1 MAVACQGVVSHLST
15 AQTRSSGI
23 IRALSDSLK
32 DESSASVLLEETEV
46 YLEDELK
53 CVGFLEERAA
63 KNKQEANRIA
73 STSQNAG
80 RGDDSLQ
87 QLSKLRRSV
96 ANDVE
101 AASALRR
108 FAQEI
113 EELCSSMLTKEV
125 VEAEK
130 ERVVRI
136 YVLFFKLHLK
146 KTLPDELFELIRTPF
161 QEAIPKP
168 APVVKPAKVE
178 KPVVKEEK
186 SEEPKAPKPAMKWG
200 TIKKQEVKG
209 IDEINK
215 ELASSRVWS
224 CLFGEATSVQQ
235 TWNMIQ
241 DYITTQQSFS
251 YP

>member
-1 MAVACQGVVSHLST
+1 M
-15 AQTRSSGI
+15 
-23 IRALSDSLK
+23 
-32 DESSASVLLEETEV
+32 
-46 YLEDELK
+46 
-53 CVGFLEERAA
+53 
-63 KNKQEANRIA
+63 
-73 STSQNAG
+73 QNAG

-146 KTLPDELFELIRTPF
+146 KTLPNELFELIRAPF

-186 SEEPKAPKPAMKWG
+186 KEEPKAPKPAMKWG

-209 IDEINK
+209 IYEINK
-215 ELASSRVWS
+215 ELESSRV
-224 CLFGEATSVQQ
+224 
-235 TWNMIQ
+235 
-241 DYITTQQSFS
+241 
-251 YP
+251 

>member
-15 AQTRSSGI
+15 AQTRSSDI

-32 DESSASVLLEETEV
+32 VESSASLLLEETEV

-73 STSQNAG
+73 STLQNAG

-146 KTLPDELFELIRTPF
+146 KTLPDELFELIRAPF

-186 SEEPKAPKPAMKWG
+186 KEEPKAPKPAMKWG

-215 ELASSRVWS
+215 ELESSRV
-224 CLFGEATSVQQ
+224 
-235 TWNMIQ
+235 
-241 DYITTQQSFS
+241 
-251 YP
+251 

>member
-1 MAVACQGVVSHLST
+1 MVSHLST
-15 AQTRSSGI
+15 AQTRSSDI

-32 DESSASVLLEETEV
+32 DESSASLLLEETEV

-73 STSQNAG
+73 STLQNTG

-96 ANDVE
+96 ANDME

-113 EELCSSMLTKEV
+113 EELCSSMLTKDV

-146 KTLPDELFELIRTPF
+146 KTLPDELFELIRVPF

-186 SEEPKAPKPAMKWG
+186 KEEPKAPKPAMKWG

-215 ELASSRVWS
+215 ELESSRVWY
-224 CLFGEATSVQQ
+224 CLFGETSSVQQ
-235 TWNMIQ
+235 TRDMIQ
-241 DYITTQQSFS
+241 YYITTQQSS
-251 YP
+251 PYP